1 MGAFMLCFTGQHV
14 IRRARASCTPDLQSS
29 RSQYARA
36 LIFCQIRGGDPNFV
50 RLSFSGEARLWCSRL
65 FLRSVPVD
73 HVMIVLSTVD
83 TLDVVRLSL
92 VSLSIITTLLG
103 LREQVIG
110 IILDERAKTRCRGC
124 IQAE

>member
-1 MGAFMLCFTGQHV
+1 
-14 IRRARASCTPDLQSS
+14 
-29 RSQYARA
+29 
-36 LIFCQIRGGDPNFV
+36 
-50 RLSFSGEARLWCSRL
+50 
-65 FLRSVPVD
+65 
-73 HVMIVLSTVD
+73 MIVLSTVD